1 MENQS
6 TILNL
11 TKITKD
17 DVMNDRLTKTDMVRL
32 LLSHNHTDI
41 HTHTF
46 HSQTDPLF
54 AFERVDRIFDEAQM
68 QW

>member
-11 TKITKD
+11 TRITKD
-17 DVMNDRLTKTDMVRL
+17 DVMNDRLTKTDMVSFF
-32 LLSHNHTDI
+32 LSHKHTRQR
-41 HTHTF
+41 HNFTL
-46 HSQTDPLF
+46 QTDPLF
-54 AFERVDRIFDEAQM
+54 AFERVDRILDEAQM